1 MISAGCVRA
10 EPLHSSLHRCP
21 TGAACARQGISARLH
36 EAGEPCHQHPA
47 PGRRRGSCTSP
58 PGARELEANAHLV
71 LDHLPYASHTDA
83 SARSST
89 QGEERTFAPR
99 HPAPRASLPAP
110 SPAGLVPLRKQG
122 AKTCRHGACVHTPAA
137 TAPSPA
143 SEVPPWGSSQSHLR
157 PRQPCPL
164 DAAPD
169 RCGCIPAA
177 SATARGQISP
187 LHPQGNICPKPWV
200 GAGSRS
206 CSPEKPQP
214 LPTPR
219 PSQRSAPAR
228 ERCRWTTTW
237 PPGTDAAG
245 NDNQT
250 MPVSAGKSP
259 ARKPQRFVPSV
270 PRQWQVPR
278 AAAPLHF
285 AKAPQ
290 SPPRA
295 AGLLDRL
302 SRSKPA
308 RATERSR
315 SRTAGRAQPRPPHA
329 GSPGSPARE
338 TAVSGAANNNKP
350 ACERQREKLSEETI
364 FSSTLPQRV
373 L

>member
-1 MISAGCVRA
+1 MV
-10 EPLHSSLHRCP
+10 P
-21 TGAACARQGISARLH
+21 AC
-36 EAGEPCHQHPA
+36 
-47 PGRRRGSCTSP
+47 T
-58 PGARELEANAHLV
+58 
-71 LDHLPYASHTDA
+71 
-83 SARSST
+83 
-89 QGEERTFAPR
+89 
-99 HPAPRASLPAP
+99 
-110 SPAGLVPLRKQG
+110 
-122 AKTCRHGACVHTPAA
+122 
-137 TAPSPA
+137 
-143 SEVPPWGSSQSHLR
+143 HLR
-157 PRQPCPL
+157 PRPPPRQVRSLPGGAARVTCDRANPARWMQHPTAAAASLQPAPRPGARSPLSILRATFAQSPGWVPGAGAAPPRSHNPCP
-164 DAAPD
+164 P
-169 RCGCIPAA
+169 R
-177 SATARGQISP
+177 Q
-187 LHPQGNICPKPWV
+187 
-200 GAGSRS
+200 
-206 CSPEKPQP
+206 
-214 LPTPR
+214 TPR

-228 ERCRWTTTW
+228 ERCRWTTTR

-350 ACERQREKLSEETI
+350 ACERQREKLGEETI